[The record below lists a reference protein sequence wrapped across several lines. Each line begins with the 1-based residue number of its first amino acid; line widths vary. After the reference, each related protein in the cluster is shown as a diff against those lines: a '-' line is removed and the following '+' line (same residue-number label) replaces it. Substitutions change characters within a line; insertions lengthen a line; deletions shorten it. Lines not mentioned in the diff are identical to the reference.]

1 MWILTRRRLK
11 FSSRKSIFSL
21 CDLDM
26 QQTETKE
33 GHIRI
38 IPAKVGKYPDSSL
51 GGDVL

>member
-1 MWILTRRRLK
+1 MWIQARILLK
-11 FSSRKSIFSL
+11 FSSRKSIFCE

-38 IPAKVGKYPDSSL
+38 IPTKVGKYSDSSL
-51 GGDVL
+51 GEGVL